1 MDNFVEQLVVR
12 NETQSE
18 KTRKTALLI
27 IGSLMTVLIAL
38 TAFLQLGNPIIAFL
52 GFILAAAAGY
62 FTYFKFRSSYVEYEY
77 AFTNGTL
84 DVDKIVAKSKR
95 YELLSTEVRTFTAF
109 GKYDDSMEE
118 DEDMTV
124 IIVTDNIASHEY
136 YADFLSEEYG
146 KTRLVFAPNERMLG
160 TMKKFLPP
168 KLRSFEI
175 TEDN

>member
-18 KTRKTALLI
+18 KTRKIALLI
-27 IGSLMTVLIAL
+27 IGALMTVLIAL
-38 TAFLQLGNPIIAFL
+38 TAFMQLGSPIIAFL
-52 GFILAAAAGY
+52 GFILAAGAGY
-62 FTYFKFRSSYVEYEY
+62 FTYFKYRSSYVEYEY

-95 YELLSTEVRTFTAF
+95 YELLSTEVKTFTAF
-109 GKYDDSMEE
+109 GKYDESMEE

-124 IIVTDNIASHEY
+124 MIVTDNIASHEY

-146 KTRLVFAPNERMLG
+146 KTRLIFAPDERMLE
-160 TMKKFLPP
+160 TIRKFLPSRL
-168 KLRSFEI
+168 KNF
-175 TEDN
+175 